1 MFFHGGHSVYF
12 PGYKKRGDRHKID
25 VAVLPIGAYEAPTG
39 REVHMNPEE
48 AVKAFLE
55 LRADTLIPMHYGTF
69 RLGFEP
75 LHEPPQRLLAAA
87 REHGV
92 QEKVLVMTE
101 GKPVV
106 L

>member
-1 MFFHGGHSVYF
+1 
-12 PGYKKRGDRHKID
+12 
-25 VAVLPIGAYEAPTG
+25 
-39 REVHMNPEE
+39 
-48 AVKAFLE
+48 VKAFLE
-55 LRADTLIPMHYGTF
+55 LHAETLIPMHYGTF

-87 REHGV
+87 RAHGIE
-92 QEKVLVMTE
+92 EKLLVMNE